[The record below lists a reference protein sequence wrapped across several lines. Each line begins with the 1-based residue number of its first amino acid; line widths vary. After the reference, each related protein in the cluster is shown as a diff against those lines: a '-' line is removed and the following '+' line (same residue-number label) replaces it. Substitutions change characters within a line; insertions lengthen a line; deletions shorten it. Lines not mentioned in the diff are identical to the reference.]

1 MLTQSQHLTRK
12 LIGVISIALICV
24 FVAAGCGADSG
35 PTAPAAPRSVPTA
48 TLPTVA
54 KPGGPTAVAPAAP
67 PPSAA
72 AAPSA
77 AAIVNGT
84 AIPLAAYQL
93 AVDQGFHA
101 QAQDQNIDPNSPQ
114 GQELLAQTKSQVLD
128 GMIDDVL
135 IAQEAAKEGV
145 AVSEADLNAAM
156 QGMITDAGGQAAF
169 DQSLVAAG
177 QTLDDARTVQ
187 RTQMLNNLM
196 RDRVLANVPTTAEQ
210 VHARHILVDSQAAA
224 DALLAQLKAGAD
236 FVQMAQQ
243 SSKDSM
249 TSAKGG
255 DMDWFPRGWLPSK
268 EVEDAAFALQPGQ
281 ISGVVHSAF
290 GFHIIQVIERDPNR
304 ALPPEKLLELQKQAI
319 EKWLAGL
326 RAAAKVERLAGQ

>member
-12 LIGVISIALICV
+12 RIGVISIALIFV
-24 FVAAGCGADSG
+24 IVAAGCGADSG
-35 PTAPAAPRSVPTA
+35 PNVPAAPRSVPTA
-48 TLPTVA
+48 TLPPA
-54 KPGGPTAVAPAAP
+54 AGGPTAVAPAAP
-67 PPSAA
+67 PQSA

-84 AIPLAAYQL
+84 SIPLAAYQL
-93 AVDQGFHA
+93 AVDQRFQA
-101 QAQDQNIDPNSPQ
+101 QAQEQGIDPNSPQ
-114 GQELLAQTKSQVLD
+114 GQALRAQTKSQVLD

-135 IAQEAAKEGV
+135 IAQEAAKEAV
-145 AVSEADLNAAM
+145 AVSDADLNAAM
-156 QGMITDAGGQAAF
+156 QGMITDGGGQAAF

-177 QTLDDARTVQ
+177 QTLDDARAVQ

-249 TSAKGG
+249 TSPKGG

-281 ISGVVHSAF
+281 ISDVVQSAF
-290 GFHIIQVIERDPNR
+290 GFHIIQVIDRDPNR
-304 ALPPEKLLELQKQAI
+304 ALPPEKLLELQKQAF

>member
-12 LIGVISIALICV
+12 LMGLISIALILV
-24 FVAAGCGADSG
+24 IVAAGCGADSG

-48 TLPTVA
+48 TLPPAA
-54 KPGGPTAVAPAAP
+54 KPSGPTAVAPAAP
-67 PPSAA
+67 AQP

-84 AIPLAAYQL
+84 SIPLAAYQL
-93 AVDQGFHA
+93 AVDQRFHA
-101 QAQDQNIDPNSPQ
+101 EAQDQSIDPNSPQ
-114 GQELLAQTKSQVLD
+114 GQELLAQTKSEVLD
-128 GMIDDVL
+128 GMIDDAL

-145 AVSEADLNAAM
+145 VVPEADLNAAM

-177 QTLDDARTVQ
+177 QTLDDARALQ

-196 RDRVLANVPTTAEQ
+196 RDRVLTNVPTTAEQ

-281 ISGVVHSAF
+281 ISGVVQSAF

-304 ALPPEKLLELQKQAI
+304 ALPPEKLLELQKQAF

-326 RAAAKVERLAGQ
+326 RAAAKVDRLAGQ